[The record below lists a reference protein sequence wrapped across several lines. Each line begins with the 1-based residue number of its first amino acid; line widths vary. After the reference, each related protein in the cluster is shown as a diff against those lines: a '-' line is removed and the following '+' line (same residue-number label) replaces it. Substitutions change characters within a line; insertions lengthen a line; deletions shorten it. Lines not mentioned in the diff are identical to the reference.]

1 MHKKTDKNEY
11 DVIDL
16 DNQLNLPYSRDY
28 GDVSN
33 RTSNIS
39 ISTNVYA
46 TIDNVDNVRNDASV
60 SVTADER
67 KFPNYDERV
76 GFDVPVNTSL
86 YESDMYLTPAKMT
99 DEEKQMT

>member
-11 DVIDL
+11 DAIDL

-33 RTSNIS
+33 RTSNTS
-39 ISTNVYA
+39 ISTNVYD
-46 TIDNVDNVRNDASV
+46 TIDNVDYARNDASV
-60 SVTADER
+60 TVTADER
-67 KFPNYDERV
+67 NFPNNGERV
-76 GFDVPVNTSL
+76 GFNVPVNTSL

-99 DEEKQMT
+99 VEKKQMT